1 LGSHHRSC
9 SVHRRVLCLG
19 EPSDGEAHARFTP
32 RDVEIALR
40 ELLDPEAPTH
50 DTWDLFLAWPIDDPH
65 LESIRQE
72 CLKICR
78 ECPPVTGKDIN
89 QEGET
94 RVAALLADLR
104 SRSDLRQP

>member
-1 LGSHHRSC
+1 
-9 SVHRRVLCLG
+9 
-19 EPSDGEAHARFTP
+19 
-32 RDVEIALR
+32 
-40 ELLDPEAPTH
+40 
-50 DTWDLFLAWPIDDPH
+50 
-65 LESIRQE
+65 
-72 CLKICR
+72 LKICR